1 PELVGAAD
9 NVEVLNGAVDYAG
22 TQWSSSLSN
31 VIQSPCY
38 QIIVKEFYGGEP
50 LASTTLNEVVT
61 HLPPSGN
68 LFHTEYDKKGKDG
81 QPCPIVPL
89 RPNLKE
95 TLCPALYDALYKHE
109 EVHQQQCRELWKRGG
124 QAAAEKFF
132 KDTNSFAANEIRAYD
147 VQIEL
152 MKQSMDKLIQRKG
165 CQVSQ
170 YSIKDFAPKPNPDV
184 DTQKALNWGRALKLI
199 SDNNKK
205 HPKKG
210 GGK

>member
-1 PELVGAAD
+1 RKPIDGSAFRSEWRRTRGRQMMRTGCVMVTLFLIVASRQSASAQGFCGNCEHLCMWTSVLMSAEASKALFSNPELVGAAD

-81 QPCPIVPL
+81 
-89 RPNLKE
+89 
-95 TLCPALYDALYKHE
+95 
-109 EVHQQQCRELWKRGG
+109 
-124 QAAAEKFF
+124 
-132 KDTNSFAANEIRAYD
+132 
-147 VQIEL
+147 
-152 MKQSMDKLIQRKG
+152 
-165 CQVSQ
+165 
-170 YSIKDFAPKPNPDV
+170 
-184 DTQKALNWGRALKLI
+184 
-199 SDNNKK
+199 
-205 HPKKG
+205 
-210 GGK
+210 